1 MNVVGR
7 TPHSSAL
14 SARRREREL
23 EALAAGEPL
32 DVLVIGGG
40 ATGAGIALDAA
51 SRGLRTALVE
61 RRDLAH
67 GTSRWSSKL
76 VHGGLRYLATG
87 QVGIAH
93 ESAAER
99 HLLMT
104 RIAPHLTRALA
115 QVVPLY
121 APGHVP
127 RGAFVGLGYGLG
139 DGLRRF
145 VGTPGAVLGPPG
157 PIGRAETL
165 RLVPAVARD
174 DLRGGVR
181 GWDGQL
187 IDDARLVVAI
197 ARTAAGYGASVLT
210 RVEAIA
216 ATGDGAVLR
225 DRLTGAEVH
234 VRARAVL
241 SAAGVWAGEL
251 DADVR
256 LRPSRGTHLVVSSD
270 RLGGSDASL
279 TVPVPGSSSRFVF
292 TLPAPHGR
300 AYIGLTDV
308 PADGPLPDV
317 PHATESE
324 IDALLSTMNTV
335 LARPLERSDVLATF
349 AGLRPLLGGAD
360 EGDDTSDLSRRHA
373 LIESSSGLVSV
384 VGGKLTTYRRMAE
397 DAVEA
402 VIRRDPSLPA
412 RPSATRTIP
421 LVGAWPRHR
430 TAEIA
435 APPRFVRRYG
445 AEAPFA
451 ASLPDG
457 PGAARGVT
465 AQELQWGVEVEG
477 ALAIED
483 LLDRRTRLGL
493 VAADR
498 EESTDAAAAAFARAG
513 VDPVPL

>member
-1 MNVVGR
+1 MRTVGR
-7 TPHSSAL
+7 TPHPSAL
-14 SARRREREL
+14 SAARRTREL
-23 EALAAGEPL
+23 EALAEGPPL

-40 ATGAGIALDAA
+40 VTGAGIALDAA
-51 SRGLRTALVE
+51 ARGLRTALVE
-61 RRDLAH
+61 RHDLAH

-121 APGHVP
+121 APGHLP
-127 RGAFVGLGYGLG
+127 RGAVVGVGYSLG
-139 DGLRRF
+139 DGLRRV
-145 VGTPGAVLGPPG
+145 VGTPGAVLGPPA
-157 PIGRAETL
+157 PIGRDETL
-165 RLVPAVARD
+165 RLVPAVSPRG
-174 DLRGGVR
+174 LRGGVR

-210 RVEAIA
+210 RVEAVS
-216 ATGDGAVLR
+216 ATGDGATLR
-225 DRLTGAEVH
+225 DGVTGQALS
-234 VRARAVL
+234 VRARAVV

-251 DADVR
+251 DGDVG
-256 LRPSRGTHLVVSSD
+256 LRPSRGTHLVVSAA

-292 TLPAPHGR
+292 TVPAPHGR

-308 PADGPLPDV
+308 PADGPLPEV
-317 PHATESE
+317 AHATETE
-324 IDALLSTMNTV
+324 IDSLLATMNTV
-335 LARPLERSDVLATF
+335 LERPLAREDVLATF
-349 AGLRPLLGGAD
+349 AGLRPLLSGAGAD
-360 EGDDTSDLSRRHA
+360 AGDTSDLSRRHA
-373 LIESSSGLVSV
+373 ILESSTGLLSV

-397 DAVEA
+397 DAVDA
-402 VIRRDPSLPA
+402 VIRRDPSFPA
-412 RPSATRTIP
+412 RPSGTRALP
-421 LVGAWPRHR
+421 LVGAWPRER
-430 TAEIA
+430 SGEIA
-435 APPRFVRRYG
+435 AAPRLVRRYG

-457 PGAARGVT
+457 PAAAQGVT

-477 ALAIED
+477 ALGIDD

-493 VAADR
+493 VARDR
-498 EESTDAAAAAFARAG
+498 DESVDAATAAFERAG
-513 VDPVPL
+513 LTPV